1 MIFHN
6 KVPHNPNASF
16 PIHINNTPIERVTFF
31 KFLGITI
38 DEKLKWSEHTKSV
51 KIKLAQGL
59 HALCTIQNKS
69 SKKIRLM
76 IYNSLIHSHLTYGTH
91 LWGNTSKKYTRALF
105 TLQKKALR
113 KIENAPSNS
122 HTAPFFSKH
131 KILTLEQIYKHQTI
145 TLMHDFH
152 HSLLPNALMSFFT
165 QLRARVECAFVRQ
178 L

>member
-1 MIFHN
+1 
-6 KVPHNPNASF
+6 
-16 PIHINNTPIERVTFF
+16 
-31 KFLGITI
+31 
-38 DEKLKWSEHTKSV
+38 
-51 KIKLAQGL
+51 
-59 HALCTIQNKS
+59 
-69 SKKIRLM
+69 M

-165 QLRARVECAFVRQ
+165 QFVPAHNRTRLAHIIRPPQTHLQLPHKSTLYSGPQLFRSIAPHVNTQLNSKAFKRALKSHILSQ
-178 L
+178 